1 MRSSRFRDSTVN
13 LMSSRRDAGRRDCL
27 MHRRGLGPGARPG
40 SGWPG
45 TETPRAAR
53 SVALPWRRR
62 ALEVRQGRARE
73 SRKGHA
79 ASCSA
84 VRVRRGLLKGW

>member
-1 MRSSRFRDSTVN
+1 MR
-13 LMSSRRDAGRRDCL
+13 
-27 MHRRGLGPGARPG
+27 RRGLGPGARPG

-62 ALEVRQGRARE
+62 ALEDRQGRA
-73 SRKGHA
+73 RKGHA